1 MRWLAHT
8 MKLIRQLGFLQ
19 VARKSPR
26 AGEDDGRVMHL
37 FRNRAELKKS
47 FSGAV
52 EEVQRLKDRVKQQEG
67 ATARVQELLQ
77 ELEARLGNP
86 DSAYPA
92 LVFYH
97 LRELWSL
104 GRNLLRQF
112 LSELESQQL
121 DRERRQFFADF
132 NRRQFARRQSAEQA
146 CLDATAAAA
155 AARARVSELERNL
168 AGLQRFWHY
177 FQRRHTRT
185 LLHAATLQAL
195 LADQGLS
202 EARSARD
209 AIEGEQ
215 GTFAGLSTEARRA
228 INLATIAYGQVLF
241 ERLLTTRLAEHTQQ
255 AAAES
260 QPPAAVYG
268 DRPACERL
276 MQEIQRARVLL
287 EQRKDVLAE
296 IRARADALRAIARY
310 RQAGDVV
317 PEAESL
323 SGGSLGVA
331 SRVLLDDT
339 WDIARVLL
347 R

>member
-1 MRWLAHT
+1 MRWLAHS

-19 VARKSPR
+19 VARKSTR
-26 AGEDDGRVMHL
+26 AGVDDGRIMHL

-67 ATARVQELLQ
+67 ATARVQELLRD
-77 ELEARLGNP
+77 LETRLGNP
-86 DSAYPA
+86 ESAYPT
-92 LVFYH
+92 LVFYQ
-97 LRELWSL
+97 LRELWAL

-112 LSELESQQL
+112 LTDLESQQL

-132 NRRQFARRQSAEQA
+132 NRRQFARRQGAEQA

-155 AARARVSELERNL
+155 SARARVTELERQL
-168 AGLQRFWHY
+168 AARQRFWHY
-177 FQRRHTRT
+177 FERRHTRT
-185 LLHAATLQAL
+185 LLHAANVQAL
-195 LADQGLS
+195 LADQALS
-202 EARSARD
+202 EARTARD
-209 AIEGEQ
+209 TIEGEQ
-215 GTFAGLSTEARRA
+215 GSFAGLSTEARRA
-228 INLATIAYGQVLF
+228 INLATIAYGQALF
-241 ERLLTTRLAEHTQQ
+241 ERLLTTKLAERTQQ

-260 QPPAAVYG
+260 QAPADQYG
-268 DRPACERL
+268 DRKDCER
-276 MQEIQRARVLL
+276 MMSEIQRARLLL
-287 EQRKDVLAE
+287 EQRRDVLGE
-296 IRARADALRAIARY
+296 IRGRADALRGIARY
-310 RQAGDVV
+310 RHAGDVV

-323 SGGSLGVA
+323 SGGSVGIA

>member
-1 MRWLAHT
+1 MRWLAHI
-8 MKLIRQLGFLQ
+8 MKFIKQLGFMQ
-19 VARKSPR
+19 VAFKSTR

-37 FRNRAELKKS
+37 FKNRAELKKS
-47 FSGAV
+47 FSNAV

-77 ELEARLGNP
+77 ELEGRLSSP
-86 DSAYPA
+86 ESAYPT

-97 LRELWSL
+97 LRELWAL

-112 LSELESQQL
+112 IAELESQQL

-146 CLDATAAAA
+146 SLDATAAAA
-155 AARARVSELERNL
+155 GARARVTELERRL
-168 AGLQRFWHY
+168 ASLQRFWHY
-177 FQRRHTRT
+177 FKRRQIRAE
-185 LLHAATLQAL
+185 LHAATVQAL
-195 LADQGLS
+195 LADQALS

-215 GTFAGLSTEARRA
+215 GTFAGLSSEARRA

-241 ERLLTTRLAEHTQQ
+241 ERLQGIRLAEPTQQ

-260 QPPAAVYG
+260 HPPADAYG
-268 DRPACERL
+268 DRTACERL
-276 MQEIQRARVLL
+276 MAEISRARLLL

-296 IRARADALRAIARY
+296 IRLRADALRAIARY
-310 RQAGDVV
+310 RHTGDVV

-323 SGGSLGVA
+323 SDGNLKVA

>member
-1 MRWLAHT
+1 MRWLAHI
-8 MKLIRQLGFLQ
+8 MKFIRQLGFLQ
-19 VARKSPR
+19 VALKSTRP
-26 AGEDDGRVMHL
+26 AADDGRVMHL

-77 ELEARLGNP
+77 ELEARLANP
-86 DSAYPA
+86 ESAYPT

-97 LRELWSL
+97 LRELWAL
-104 GRNLLRQF
+104 GRSLLLQF
-112 LSELESQQL
+112 LTELESQQL

-155 AARARVSELERNL
+155 AARARVSDLERAL
-168 AGLQRFWHY
+168 ATLQRFWHY
-177 FQRRHTRT
+177 FKRRHTRT
-185 LLHAATLQAL
+185 QLHAATVQAL
-195 LADQGLS
+195 LADQALS

-215 GTFAGLSTEARRA
+215 GSFAGLSIESRRA

-241 ERLLTTRLAEHTQQ
+241 ERLLGSKLAERTQQ

-260 QPPAAVYG
+260 QPPADAYG
-268 DRPACERL
+268 DRGACERL
-276 MQEIQRARVLL
+276 MADIQRARVLL

-296 IRARADALRAIARY
+296 IRVRADALRTIARY
-310 RQAGDVV
+310 RHATEVV

-323 SGGSLGVA
+323 SGGSVGVA
-331 SRVLLDDT
+331 TRVVLDDT